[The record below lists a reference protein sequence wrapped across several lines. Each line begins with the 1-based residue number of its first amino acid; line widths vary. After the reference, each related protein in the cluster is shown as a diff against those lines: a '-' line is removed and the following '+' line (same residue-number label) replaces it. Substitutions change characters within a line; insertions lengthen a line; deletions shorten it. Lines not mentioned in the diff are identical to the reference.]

1 MPNQESQEE
10 QKQEP
15 EGGQQAQEE
24 QKQEPEGGILDSHGQ
39 PGISK
44 AKYDREV
51 KEWKAQVAELQAKL
65 DQQAKAGQDDGDRV
79 AKLEADLKAMQDR
92 LADEKLTGALAAAG
106 CVNAKAA
113 KAVLD
118 DYDGDVE
125 KLKADCPYLFRKSQ
139 SGSTGGA
146 PAGATGS
153 HEDRVRKAR
162 EAAGTARYHKE
173 QG

>member
-1 MPNQESQEE
+1 MAEE
-10 QKQEP
+10 QEPKTEP
-15 EGGQQAQEE
+15 EEKPEG
-24 QKQEPEGGILDSHGQ
+24 KEPEEKPEGDGGDGLKDSHGQ
-39 PGISK
+39 EGISK
-44 AKYDREV
+44 AKYERERR
-51 KEWKAQVAELQAKL
+51 EWEAKVADLQAKL
-65 DQQAKAGQDDGDRV
+65 DGKDGDGDRV

-92 LADEKLTGALAAAG
+92 LADEKLTASLAAAG

-113 KAVLD
+113 KAVLG
-118 DYDGDVE
+118 DYDGDVD

-146 PAGATGS
+146 PAGATGT

>member
-1 MPNQESQEE
+1 MAEE
-10 QKQEP
+10 QEPKTEP
-15 EGGQQAQEE
+15 EEE
-24 QKQEPEGGILDSHGQ
+24 PKTEPEEKPEGDDESIKDSHGQ
-39 PGISK
+39 EGISK
-44 AKYDREV
+44 AKYERERR
-51 KEWKAQVAELQAKL
+51 EWEAKVADLKAQL
-65 DQQAKAGQDDGDRV
+65 DGKAGDGDRV

-92 LADEKLTGALAAAG
+92 LADEKLTASLAAAG

-113 KAVLD
+113 KAVLG
-118 DYDGDVE
+118 DYDGDVD

-146 PAGATGS
+146 PAGATGT

>member
-1 MPNQESQEE
+1 MADEQEPKTEPEE
-10 QKQEP
+10 EP
-15 EGGQQAQEE
+15 EGKEPDGGQ
-24 QKQEPEGGILDSHGQ
+24 PEGDGGAGLKDSHGQ
-39 PGISK
+39 EGISK
-44 AKYDREV
+44 AKYERERR
-51 KEWKAQVAELQAKL
+51 EWEAKVADLEAKL
-65 DQQAKAGQDDGDRV
+65 DGKQGDGDRV

-113 KAVLD
+113 KAVLG

-153 HEDRVRKAR
+153 HEDRVRRAR

>member
-1 MPNQESQEE
+1 MADEQEPKTEPEE
-10 QKQEP
+10 KPEGKEPEEKPEEKP
-15 EGGQQAQEE
+15 EGGDGDSI
-24 QKQEPEGGILDSHGQ
+24 KDSHGQ
-39 PGISK
+39 EGISK
-44 AKYDREV
+44 AKYERERR
-51 KEWKAQVAELQAKL
+51 EWEAKVADLQAQL
-65 DQQAKAGQDDGDRV
+65 DGKQGDTDRV
-79 AKLEADLKAMQDR
+79 TKLEADLKAMQDR
-92 LADEKLTGALAAAG
+92 LADEKLTASLAAAG

-118 DYDGDVE
+118 DYDGDVD

-146 PAGATGS
+146 PAGATGT

-162 EAAGTARYHKE
+162 DAAGTARYHKE

>member
-1 MPNQESQEE
+1 MAEE
-10 QKQEP
+10 QEPKTEP
-15 EGGQQAQEE
+15 EEE
-24 QKQEPEGGILDSHGQ
+24 PKTETEEEPKGDDGKPIRDSHGQ
-39 PGISK
+39 EGISK
-44 AKYDREV
+44 AKYERERR
-51 KEWKAQVAELQAKL
+51 EWEAKVADLKAQL
-65 DQQAKAGQDDGDRV
+65 DGKDSDEDRV
-79 AKLEADLKAMQDR
+79 AKLEADLKAMQDKI
-92 LADEKLTGALAAAG
+92 ADEKLTGALAAAG

-118 DYDGDVE
+118 DYDGDVD
-125 KLKADCPYLFRKSQ
+125 KLKEDCPYLFRKSQ

-153 HEDRVRKAR
+153 HEDRVRRAR

>member
-1 MPNQESQEE
+1 MAEE
-10 QKQEP
+10 QEPKTEHEEEPKTEP
-15 EGGQQAQEE
+15 EEE
-24 QKQEPEGGILDSHGQ
+24 PKGSDGESIKDSHGQ
-39 PGISK
+39 EGISK
-44 AKYDREV
+44 AKYERERR
-51 KEWKAQVAELQAKL
+51 EWEAKVADLKAQL
-65 DQQAKAGQDDGDRV
+65 DGKAGDGDRV

-92 LADEKLTGALAAAG
+92 LADEKLTASLAAAG

-113 KAVLD
+113 KAVLG
-118 DYDGDVE
+118 DYDGDVD

-146 PAGATGS
+146 PAGATDT